1 MNDNKSELGGW
12 LVRMAKVESK
22 IELGVS
28 ANSAPPI
35 EAQVLVNS
43 SICKRLHYIMY
54 SAVNEIQFGS

>member
-1 MNDNKSELGGW
+1 MDLIMNDNGSELGSW

-35 EAQVLVNS
+35 EGQVLSFKFIN
-43 SICKRLHYIMY
+43 L
-54 SAVNEIQFGS
+54 

>member
-1 MNDNKSELGGW
+1 LAKW

-35 EAQVLVNS
+35 EGQVLLSKSVH
-43 SICKRLHYIMY
+43 L
-54 SAVNEIQFGS
+54 